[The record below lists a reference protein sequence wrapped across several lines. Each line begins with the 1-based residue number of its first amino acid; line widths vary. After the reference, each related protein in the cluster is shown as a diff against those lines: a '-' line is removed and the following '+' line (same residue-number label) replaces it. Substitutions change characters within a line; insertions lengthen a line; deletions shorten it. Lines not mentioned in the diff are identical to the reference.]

1 MLDPA
6 GQEDSWFPVDFDES
20 VPKSPWAASS
30 GATPPRVGHALKLH
44 GSCWTRCCPRWRRVL
59 LLLEETRLLI
69 DNVPLQLTPDAT
81 ALRVPPIADA
91 TWCWPFPQ
99 ASPPA
104 TGAVVRL
111 KAQGQ
116 EWLLCGASDGAQDD
130 WECALQDAIAM
141 SHGPGAPAY
150 EWSMGATLGTGSF
163 GIVRAATHRRDQRR
177 AACKLVA
184 GCHGEATRAAVKR
197 EISLMRRLRRELPA
211 HAAVLSLVQDY
222 DHHGALTLVLA
233 PLCNGDLLQLVEE
246 RGAMGEAQAAAVM
259 RATLS
264 TLAQLHALGVCHLD
278 VDAAPPNP
286 IHRPT
291 QSTAQPSPALEPE
304 PEPEPSQA
312 PTPRPNVNPSPR
324 V

>member
-6 GQEDSWFPVDFDES
+6 DEEDSWFPVDFDES
-20 VPKSPWAASS
+20 APSTPSASS
-30 GATPPRVGHALKLH
+30 VATPPTLCHAMKLH
-44 GSCWTRCCPRWRRVL
+44 GSACSWTRCCPRWRRVL

-81 ALRVPPIADA
+81 AVRVSPIADA

-99 ASPPA
+99 AAPPG

-111 KAQGQ
+111 KAQEQ
-116 EWLLCGASDGAQDD
+116 EWLLCGAPDGEPGG

-141 SHGPGAPAY
+141 SHGPGTPSY

-163 GIVRAATHRRDQRR
+163 GIVRAATHRRDMRR

-184 GCHGEATRAAVKR
+184 GAHDEATRTAVKR
-197 EISLMRRLRRELPA
+197 EISLMRRLRRELPTD
-211 HAAVLSLVQDY
+211 AAVLTLLQDF
-222 DHHGALTLVLA
+222 DHQGDQTLVLA

-246 RGAMGEAQAAAVM
+246 RGAMSEAQAAAVM

-264 TLAQLHALGVCHLD
+264 TLAQLHGVGVCHLD
-278 VDAAPPNP
+278 VKAAEPNP
-286 IHRPT
+286 KP
-291 QSTAQPSPALEPE
+291 
-304 PEPEPSQA
+304 
-312 PTPRPNVNPSPR
+312 
-324 V
+324 